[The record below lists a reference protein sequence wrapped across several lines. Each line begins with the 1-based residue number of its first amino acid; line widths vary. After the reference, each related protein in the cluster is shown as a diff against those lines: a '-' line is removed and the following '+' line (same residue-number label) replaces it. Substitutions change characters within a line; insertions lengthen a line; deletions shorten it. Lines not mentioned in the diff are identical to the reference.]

1 MTKRHAPPETG
12 SEASAIRNSSTG
24 TSTSADPGKRL
35 HSAIIA
41 DELEAEI
48 IDGRLAPGTRL
59 DEQALT
65 ERFGVSRTPVREAL
79 HELASRALAERVP
92 YRGVIVAEITRE
104 RIDAL
109 FETMGEIEA
118 TCGRLAAERM
128 TMSERAAL
136 EELHQAMSGLA
147 AAGRDREYE
156 EANTKFHT
164 AIFKG
169 THNAELID
177 VANALRLKLAPFRKS
192 QLKEADRMQRSNEEH
207 AAIVTAVLDRDGRK
221 AEKALRRHLMSAA
234 KAVLA
239 KMA

>member
-1 MTKRHAPPETG
+1 MTKTRATTAPDGKPTPVSGEQ
-12 SEASAIRNSSTG
+12 A
-24 TSTSADPGKRL
+24 KRL
-35 HSAIIA
+35 HSAVIA

-92 YRGVIVAEITRE
+92 YRGVLVAEITRE
-104 RIDAL
+104 RVDAL

-128 TMSERAAL
+128 TVSERAAL
-136 EELHQAMSGLA
+136 EDLHQTMSRLA
-147 AAGRDREYE
+147 EAGQERDYE
-156 EANTKFHT
+156 LTNTAFHT
-164 AIFKG
+164 AIFEG
-169 THNAELID
+169 THNLELIE

-192 QLKEADRMQRSNEEH
+192 QLKATERMQRSNEEH
-207 AAIVTAVLDRDGRK
+207 AAILAAIIDRDGRK